1 MPPQPLVQTKTDKN
15 RRAKDKKKEKS
26 AVKDEVCS
34 ADDVDAVD
42 PMDECVEISSL
53 SSGSV
58 HAHEPA
64 AKLSRTADADSAS
77 ASASAAPVAEPTLME
92 IMAAINSMNLNV
104 GQRFDS
110 VDSRLDGND
119 RKFIEISAEFKNYK
133 DEVNAKFA
141 AIAPT
146 TSAWPAAAAR
156 KPAPPWAAP
165 GAGSPP
171 ASSYYTTAAAPAALK
186 TPPWA
191 SPAQTSAAE
200 FGSTIYALGFPR
212 KLPRL
217 ALLAFWE
224 EEVVAK
230 VPGHLVSGA
239 KFQGGPAKH
248 FSVQFP
254 SREAA
259 RLFTATVND
268 RSLTTECRW
277 TSPRETDEGPPALIS
292 FRVERTVAVRDRGR
306 VLSKSWALLQPFVT
320 MSRAWLPGMKLTTDS
335 SRGTIAIVS
344 AKGRDMWELVELKA
358 VGDGYSVTAFEANLL
373 IFGVGPATAEAI
385 RASASSPKDPVAA
398 PAAPVVAAA
407 PADDGPDL

>member
-64 AKLSRTADADSAS
+64 AKVSRSAGADSAS

-92 IMAAINSMNLNV
+92 IMAAINSMNHSMNNMNLSV

-156 KPAPPWAAP
+156 KPALRAAP
-165 GAGSPP
+165 GAGSPS
-171 ASSYYTTAAAPAALK
+171 ASSYYTTAAAPAAMK

-191 SPAQTSAAE
+191 TPPQTSAAE
-200 FGSTIYALGFPR
+200 FGSTIFALGFPR

-217 ALLAFWE
+217 ALMAFWE

-230 VPGHLVSGA
+230 VPGHLISGA

-259 RLFTATVND
+259 RLLTATVND

-277 TSPRETDEGPPALIS
+277 TAPLETD
-292 FRVERTVAVRDRGR
+292 
-306 VLSKSWALLQPFVT
+306 
-320 MSRAWLPGMKLTTDS
+320 
-335 SRGTIAIVS
+335 
-344 AKGRDMWELVELKA
+344 
-358 VGDGYSVTAFEANLL
+358 
-373 IFGVGPATAEAI
+373 
-385 RASASSPKDPVAA
+385 
-398 PAAPVVAAA
+398 
-407 PADDGPDL
+407 